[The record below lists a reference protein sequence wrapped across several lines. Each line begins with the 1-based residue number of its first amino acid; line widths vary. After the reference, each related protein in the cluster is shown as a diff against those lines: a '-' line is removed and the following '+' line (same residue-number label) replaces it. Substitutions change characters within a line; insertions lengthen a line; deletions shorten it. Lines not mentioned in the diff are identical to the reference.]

1 MAIDFDMGYVAVPRG
16 LTQWEWYDDINTTRL
31 YVHLLLTS
39 NWEEKQWHG
48 VTIPPGGR
56 VTSIQKLASETGLT
70 TKQVRTSLLKLIG
83 ACCVAIKTTNKFS
96 VITIENYS
104 LVVGWGKQ
112 KGKQTA
118 NKGQTE
124 GKQRATT
131 KSLKSLE
138 SLKPLKSS
146 SSSSPSGDSA
156 DGTMTTTTPESF
168 WVSSG
173 LGKRCSPALLASLEE
188 YRSAGIEDALIL
200 QAMRETAEREVRS
213 PYPYL
218 RAILDKA
225 VAAGQ
230 LTLDAWQAGRRPSGG
245 TKPRVDRENPSG
257 NDFLKNAGRRR
268 PLKKTTTEKGDTS

>member
-1 MAIDFDMGYVAVPRG
+1 MGIDFDMGYVAVPRG
-16 LTQWEWYDDINTTRL
+16 LTRWEWYDDINTTRM
-31 YVHLLLTS
+31 YVHLLLTV
-39 NWEEKQWHG
+39 NWDEMEWHG
-48 VTIPPGGR
+48 IRVLPGQR
-56 VTSIQKLASETGLT
+56 VTSIGKLAKETGLT
-70 TKQVRTSLLKLIG
+70 SMQVRTALSHL
-83 ACCVAIKTTNKFS
+83 VATKYITQSPTSKFTVVTVNNWDAISWRNKVDNKVITNKQQSDNNNQTIKT
-96 VITIENYS
+96 IRTI
-104 LVVGWGKQ
+104 
-112 KGKQTA
+112 
-118 NKGQTE
+118 
-124 GKQRATT
+124 
-131 KSLKSLE
+131 
-138 SLKPLKSS
+138 KSS

-200 QAMRETAEREVRS
+200 QAMREIAKRDVKS

-225 VAAGQ
+225 VSAGQ

-245 TKPRVDRENPSG
+245 ARPRVDRETPSG

-268 PLKKTTTEKGDTS
+268 PLKKTTAEKGDTT

>member
-1 MAIDFDMGYVAVPRG
+1 MAIDLNKGFVAFPRG
-16 LTQWEWYDDINTTRL
+16 LTSWEWYDDANTCRL
-31 YVHLLLTS
+31 FFHLLLTA
-39 NWEEKQWHG
+39 NWAEAQWRG
-48 VTIPPGGR
+48 ITIHPGQL
-56 VTSIQKLASETGLT
+56 VTSQQKLAECTGLT
-70 TKQVRTSLLKLIG
+70 RMQVRTAILNLKSTNCITISTTSKFSIITINNYMSITG
-83 ACCVAIKTTNKFS
+83 RNQPDNQQITSKQPADNHNHTIKTINTR
-96 VITIENYS
+96 IT
-104 LVVGWGKQ
+104 
-112 KGKQTA
+112 
-118 NKGQTE
+118 
-124 GKQRATT
+124 
-131 KSLKSLE
+131 
-138 SLKPLKSS
+138 S

-173 LGKRCSPALLASLEE
+173 LGKRCSPALKAVLEE

-230 LTLDAWQAGRRPSGG
+230 LTLGAWQAGRRPGG
-245 TKPRVDRENPSG
+245 DAKPRVDRETPSG